1 MTSTP
6 TDRAEQKCVR
16 CGRLAGDDVHIPCLK
31 ATATGEPCDRPDHAD
46 DHEFLAPSESQSV
59 PVGEGA
65 MCEFEDNTGVC
76 ARTRD
81 SVFHHYADGE
91 VAHMSNH
98 PFTKT
103 PSSARITR
111 DEFIRVNGNYQPDE
125 EGIYGKLGR
134 ALAGWKEA
142 EATIDRLRDERSEG
156 ARCRHAWRVLIGG
169 IRCDVCGEQIA
180 AYDARSSSATKVDV
194 DALVAEIAA
203 DISLY
208 HDDGDYGTCAI
219 NYCAVCGKY
228 WGNCKQDGH
237 ERTAK
242 PCNCSVSRD
251 IAIMTDKLRKA
262 LGEP

>member
-1 MTSTP
+1 LR
-6 TDRAEQKCVR
+6 RA
-16 CGRLAGDDVHIPCLK
+16 IPCVQTVNALGYPLVK
-31 ATATGEPCDRPDHAD
+31 MMPCDEEEHTTGPYAD
-46 DHEFLAPSESQSV
+46 CREMPYACTHHTFLAPSESQSV

-194 DALVAEIAA
+194 DAIRDVTVEMLDETVPTFPLGRNA
-203 DISLY
+203 
-208 HDDGDYGTCAI
+208 
-219 NYCAVCGKY
+219 
-228 WGNCKQDGH
+228 
-237 ERTAK
+237 RTVREWAG
-242 PCNCSVSRD
+242 
-251 IAIMTDKLRKA
+251 KLRKA
-262 LGEP
+262 LGETQEER

>member
-1 MTSTP
+1 MTTTEGMESMIDESQGTP
-6 TDRAEQKCVR
+6 RIATSVRVCADHETCERNKRAAFRKPQT
-16 CGRLAGDDVHIPCLK
+16 CLTCERRE
-31 ATATGEPCDRPDHAD
+31 ATHFIAD
-46 DHEFLAPSESQSV
+46 D
-59 PVGEGA
+59 
-65 MCEFEDNTGVC
+65 
-76 ARTRD
+76 
-81 SVFHHYADGE
+81 
-91 VAHMSNH
+91 
-98 PFTKT
+98 
-103 PSSARITR
+103 SA
-111 DEFIRVNGNYQPDE
+111 YM
-125 EGIYGKLGR
+125 L
-134 ALAGWKEA
+134 
-142 EATIDRLRDERSEG
+142 
-156 ARCRHAWRVLIGG
+156 
-169 IRCDVCGEQIA
+169 RCDECLVSNFGCPHAAPNVCTDC
-180 AYDARSSSATKVDV
+180 YDALTLDIYDALRSSSDVRMETLLSTLRAVEEAVREEHDPLIEWTADLPEMIRVQQSEHMRVLNATRNLAADNAAKWKSELSAALSRAERAEAVLTKVDV